1 MNLKYFLGP
10 ILFFIPLSAVFTH
23 TILYKSGKVA
33 YGNTEIKESTVIIR
47 MEEKTVEVS
56 KKKILKIINQDIK
69 DRDTLI
75 KIMKKYLP
83 SQKKDTEKKADGNQ
97 PVREQELEVVDLSF
111 VLEEI
116 RKDEIRLS
124 SEKNEMN
131 AVKGAVW
138 RSVILPGWGQQHKAQ
153 PFRALGYFLPAA
165 VSAAIYLHE
174 KNENT
179 KYINQ
184 YNNPIFYA
192 TLTNLIPSGSSSDIA
207 AYLIA
212 KKHYDALRSDV
223 YDSKSRGESALLL
236 LGVFWIAGI
245 ADAYFLKSGH
255 NFEKMSAVC
264 SHCETG
270 AVSFTI
276 DAGRRRLNLSDTENT
291 FSFALTGKY

>member
-1 MNLKYFLGP
+1 MNLKYFTGLSF
-10 ILFFIPLSAVFTH
+10 LFIPLSAAFSH
-23 TILYKSGKVA
+23 TIIYKSGKVA
-33 YGNTEIKESTVIIR
+33 YGKTEIKESTVIIS
-47 MEEKTVEVS
+47 MEEKTVEVP

-83 SQKKDTEKKADGNQ
+83 SQKKDTEKKADGSQ
-97 PVREQELEVVDLSF
+97 PVREQELEITDLSF
-111 VLEEI
+111 ILEEI

-124 SEKNEMN
+124 AEKMEQN

-138 RSVILPGWGQQHKAQ
+138 RSAILPGWGQLHKAQ
-153 PFRALGYFLPAA
+153 PFRALGYFLPFAA
-165 VSAAIYLHE
+165 SGAMYLYE
-174 KNENT
+174 RNENT
-179 KYINQ
+179 KYVNQ
-184 YNNPIFYA
+184 YNNPFFYLA
-192 TLTNLIPSGSSSDIA
+192 LTNLIPSGSSSDMA

-236 LGVFWIAGI
+236 LGVFWIASI

-255 NFEKMSAVC
+255 NFDKMTALC

-270 AVSFTI
+270 TVSFMI
-276 DAGRRRLNLSDTENT
+276 DAGKRRANLSETENA
-291 FSFALTGKY
+291 FSVAFTGKY